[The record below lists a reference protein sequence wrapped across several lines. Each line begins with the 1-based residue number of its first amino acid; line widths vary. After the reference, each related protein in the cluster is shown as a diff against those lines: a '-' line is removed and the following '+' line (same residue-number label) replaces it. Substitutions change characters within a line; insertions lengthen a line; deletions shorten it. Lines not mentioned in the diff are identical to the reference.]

1 MKYKFKCI
9 VNGWVIGHA
18 NEGTDGYT
26 QNEDEAQIYDSENM
40 IDAEEIDNCI
50 NYCLDFIEIH
60 PVEQAGLME
69 V

>member
-1 MKYKFKCI
+1 MRYKFKCI
-9 VNGWVIGHA
+9 VNGWVTGHT

-50 NYCLDFIEIH
+50 NYCLDFI
-60 PVEQAGLME
+60 
-69 V
+69 

>member
-18 NEGTDGYT
+18 GEGTDGYT

-50 NYCLDFIEIH
+50 NYCLDFIEVY
-60 PVEQAGLME
+60 PVE
-69 V
+69 